1 MRIGL
6 DLDNTIIC
14 YDALFHRVARMSGLI
29 PASVAASKG
38 AVKAWVSARHGNDV
52 WTELQAEV
60 YGPRL
65 QDACAYPG
73 ALDFVLRCR
82 ASGHSFFILS
92 HKTQF
97 PARGVQ
103 RDLRLAATRWLEE
116 SRWIGPG
123 AIAPKDV
130 EFHSTRGDKVR
141 AIAARQCD
149 VFVDDLPEVFTE
161 PGFPSTTRP
170 ILFDPDSLY
179 IDSFGASRAESWE
192 AVARYVLGTENG
204 GTRES

>member
-14 YDALFHRVARMSGLI
+14 YDALFHRVARESGLI

-38 AVKAWVSARHGNDV
+38 AVKAWIVAHHGNDV

-73 ALDFVLRCR
+73 ALEFVLRCR
-82 ASGHSFFILS
+82 GLGHAFVILS

-97 PARGVQ
+97 PARGV
-103 RDLRLAATRWLEE
+103 RCDLRLVATRWLEAKK
-116 SRWIGPG
+116 WFGPG
-123 AIAPKDV
+123 AIAPEDV
-130 EFHSTRGDKVR
+130 EFHSTRSDKVR
-141 AIAARQCD
+141 AIAARRCD
-149 VFVDDLPEVFTE
+149 VFVDDLPEVFAE
-161 PGFPSTTRP
+161 AGFPPTTKR
-170 ILFDPDSLY
+170 ILFDPDGLH
-179 IDSFGASRAESWE
+179 IDSSGPSRAESWE
-192 AVARYVLGTENG
+192 AVARHILAGETF
-204 GTRES
+204 RCA

>member
-14 YDALFHRVARMSGLI
+14 YDALFHRVARESDLV
-29 PASVAASKG
+29 PASVAGSKR
-38 AVKAWVSARHGNDV
+38 AVKAWVDAHHGNDV

-73 ALDFVLRCR
+73 ALDFVVSCR
-82 ASGHSFFILS
+82 ALGHSFFILS
-92 HKTQF
+92 HKTEF

-103 RDLRLAATRWLEE
+103 CHLRLAATRWLKA
-116 SRWIGPG
+116 SRWIPE
-123 AIAPKDV
+123 AIAPEDV

-149 VFVDDLPEVFTE
+149 VFVDDLPEVFAE

-179 IDSFGASRAESWE
+179 LDSFGASRAESWA
-192 AVARYVLGTENG
+192 AVARQVLGTE
-204 GTRES
+204 SASHA

>member
-14 YDALFHRVARMSGLI
+14 YDSLFRRVAWEFGLI
-29 PASVAASKG
+29 PASVGASKG
-38 AVKAWVSARHGNDV
+38 AVRTWVKERHGNDA

-82 ASGHSFFILS
+82 ALGHAFVILS

-97 PARGVQ
+97 PAKGVQ
-103 RDLRLAATRWLEE
+103 CDLRLAATRWLEAGQ
-116 SRWIGPG
+116 WFGPG
-123 AIAPKDV
+123 AIAPEDV
-130 EFHSTRGDKVR
+130 EFHSTRSEKVS
-141 AIAARQCD
+141 AIAGRQCN
-149 VFVDDLPEVFTE
+149 VFVDDLPEVFAE
-161 PGFPSTTRP
+161 PGFPPTTRP
-170 ILFDPDSLY
+170 ILFDPGRHHSDLP
-179 IDSFGASRAESWE
+179 GALRAESWE
-192 AVARYVLGTENG
+192 AIARHILGTESF
-204 GTRES
+204 RRS

>member
-14 YDALFHRVARMSGLI
+14 YDALFHRVARESGLI

-38 AVKAWVSARHGNDV
+38 AVKAWVNARHGNDA

-65 QDACAYPG
+65 PDACPYPG
-73 ALDFVLRCR
+73 ALEFVLRCR
-82 ASGHSFFILS
+82 ALGHSFFILS

-97 PARGVQ
+97 PAKGVQ
-103 RDLRLAATRWLEE
+103 CDLRLAATRWLEA
-116 SRWIGPG
+116 SQWIPG
-123 AIAPKDV
+123 AIAPEDV
-130 EFHSTRGDKVR
+130 EFHSTRADKVH

-149 VFVDDLPEVFTE
+149 VFVDDLPEVFAG

-170 ILFDPDSLY
+170 ILFDPDSLH
-179 IDSFGASRAESWE
+179 IESFRASRAESWE
-192 AVARYVLGTENG
+192 AVARQVLGTESV
-204 GTRES
+204 RPA